1 MIQTLAP
8 ALAGVGAMWLVLS
21 NYIQDYQL
29 AFFDSIISISIFVLC
44 TKIISNILRFY
55 RPTQGRIW
63 KLFVWIFLLGIAWI
77 FGSFSL
83 VSLVVP
89 ASNEKYQDM
98 LLQSVMLR
106 FFIALVVMV
115 CSALIVW
122 IRRQS
127 ESEARSQSRFNEIQ
141 QLYRETE
148 LNALRQ
154 QLQPHFL
161 FNSLNSI
168 QSLAATDAQK
178 ARNMVLQ
185 LSDFLRGTLRKD
197 NHAQLTVEEEI
208 EHTRL
213 YLEIEMV
220 RFSDRLQ
227 VEWKVD
233 EKLNSVKIPAL
244 VLQPLVENAIKF
256 GVYQTSGPVKL
267 WVEVSEE
274 NKHVI
279 LSVKNPFDPELS
291 GTKKGTGFGLNS
303 LQRRLFLLYGRNDL
317 VHTDIENNFF
327 SASLKIPITS

>member
-1 MIQTLAP
+1 
-8 ALAGVGAMWLVLS
+8 
-21 NYIQDYQL
+21 
-29 AFFDSIISISIFVLC
+29 
-44 TKIISNILRFY
+44 
-55 RPTQGRIW
+55 
-63 KLFVWIFLLGIAWI
+63 LGIAWI

-89 ASNEKYQDM
+89 TANETYQD
-98 LLQSVMLR
+98 LLLHSVMLR
-106 FFIALVVMV
+106 FFIALVVMT

-168 QSLAATDAQK
+168 QSLAATDPQK

-197 NHAQLTVEEEI
+197 NHTQLTVEEEI
-208 EHTRL
+208 DHTRL

-227 VEWKVD
+227 VDWEVD
-233 EKLNSVKIPAL
+233 ENVKTLMIPAL

-256 GVYQTSGPVKL
+256 GVYQTSGPVQL
-267 WVEVSEE
+267 WIDVKAE
-274 NKHVI
+274 NNHVI
-279 LSVKNPFDPELS
+279 LTVKNPFDPAYS
-291 GTKKGTGFGLNS
+291 GSAKGTGFGLNS
-303 LQRRLFLLYGRNDL
+303 LQRRLYLLYGRNDL
-317 VHTDIENNFF
+317 VQTTTKEHYFT
-327 SASLKIPITS
+327 ATLKIPISN